1 MTERQHIALDPVAA
15 HLNRKAQFFENE
27 ALILAGQVR
36 DLLALV
42 PQDAPAPEPEEQ
54 AEELRDELSQSWEG
68 EFPHLERALED

>member
-1 MTERQHIALDPVAA
+1 MTERQQIALDPVAA

-42 PQDAPAPEPEEQ
+42 PRDPEPEPDPDEPP
-54 AEELRDELSQSWEG
+54 AE
-68 EFPHLERALED
+68 

>member
-1 MTERQHIALDPVAA
+1 MTERQQIALDPVAA

-42 PQDAPAPEPEEQ
+42 PRDVPEPEPHDEPQHNSTAVGDEQ
-54 AEELRDELSQSWEG
+54 
-68 EFPHLERALED
+68 